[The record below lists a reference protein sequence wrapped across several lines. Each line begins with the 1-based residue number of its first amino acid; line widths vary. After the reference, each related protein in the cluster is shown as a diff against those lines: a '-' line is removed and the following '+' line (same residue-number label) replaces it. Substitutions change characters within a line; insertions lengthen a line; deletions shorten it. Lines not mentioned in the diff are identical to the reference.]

1 MLQRFRDNKTKLDI
15 CPSYAHLLH
24 STAKQV
30 ISHRG
35 KNEKVRE
42 MRICDVFVSVVVM
55 LGSRRNPFYNT
66 FFIQLYRTKNSHMS
80 VIKFAVGVEDSFQVG
95 QLTGYNPTTDPMFGY
110 CFRDCSLWI
119 LLAST
124 SISLAPWGLFFPVF
138 FPERLEINHYL
149 YARYL
154 RKCFEPRSNI
164 ARWKKIV

>member
-1 MLQRFRDNKTKLDI
+1 MLPSLYCISQFQLRPVALPNGSSFLQLQSEKKKNRVKENMLQRFRDNKTKLDI

-55 LGSRRNPFYNT
+55 LGSRKNPFYNT

-80 VIKFAVGVEDSFQVG
+80 VIKFAVGVGDSFQVG

-124 SISLAPWGLFFPVF
+124 SISLAP
-138 FPERLEINHYL
+138 
-149 YARYL
+149 
-154 RKCFEPRSNI
+154 
-164 ARWKKIV
+164 

>member
-1 MLQRFRDNKTKLDI
+1 MLPSLYCISQFQLRPVALPNGSSFLQLQSEKKKNRVKENMLQRFRDNKTKLDI

-30 ISHRG
+30 ILHRR

-110 CFRDCSLWI
+110 CFSRLQSLD
-119 LLAST
+119 T
-124 SISLAPWGLFFPVF
+124 S
-138 FPERLEINHYL
+138 
-149 YARYL
+149 
-154 RKCFEPRSNI
+154 C
-164 ARWKKIV
+164 